1 VAKIRSM
8 GLGTINTILNT
19 APLIIQG
26 ATKLIKIIK
35 DRENNDHSDN
45 NIPTTLDEL
54 NKEVNQIN
62 SRLDANDK
70 SDIDQI
76 KLIEQLA
83 KQNETLAESLRN
95 TVKRQNVIIIIV
107 VIAFILSFITSVFVI
122 NQ

>member
-1 VAKIRSM
+1 M

-45 NIPTTLDEL
+45 DIPTTLDEL